1 MAMALAMA
9 MAMAMA
15 MAKKKTIAQM
25 VNKAA
30 ELLQLLRRLEEA
42 DSDGYVSCVVCG
54 VTKHYK
60 DGMHGG
66 HFISRARTATKL
78 DERNVWPECARC
90 NMPGG
95 GHEAG
100 WASFM
105 VNRYGVEVVEELH
118 ALSRT
123 TRKYYRDEVE
133 DLINEFKERIKK
145 EEERV
150 VINKP

>member
-1 MAMALAMA
+1 MA

-15 MAKKKTIAQM
+15 QAQAMSKKKTIAQM